1 MRPVCRGDG
10 GAGLN
15 VASVTPLLVHGGEG
29 CGQGPEWDCFVTV
42 HGTIDPVTGMVTD
55 IGALNRLV
63 QEKVMQTFDCHD
75 LSQTLGAQPLT
86 GEQLVEHIWKQLAA
100 SLSSG
105 RLSNVRLVQSR
116 DLSFEYAG

>member
-1 MRPVCRGDG
+1 
-10 GAGLN
+10 
-15 VASVTPLLVHGGEG
+15 
-29 CGQGPEWDCFVTV
+29 
-42 HGTIDPVTGMVTD
+42 MVTD

-63 QEKVMQTFDCHD
+63 HEKVVQAFDRQD
-75 LSQTLGAQPLT
+75 LRQVLGTETVT
-86 GEQLVEHIWKQLAA
+86 GEQLAEHLWKQLVS